1 MLYRYFNLVP
11 EIDTYSRSNEERL
24 PHWKKHTGLLFC
36 AAMGAEKP
44 SFSTF
49 ILTVNRVLR
58 PLREITGTDYNFG
71 AETLLAI
78 MDAAAALVI
87 VFSPSVC
94 V

>member
-1 MLYRYFNLVP
+1 MLYWGFNLVP

-24 PHWKKHTGLLFC
+24 PHGKTIVLLLR
-36 AAMGAEKP
+36 AALRAENP

-58 PLREITGTDYNFG
+58 PLREITGTGYNFG
-71 AETLLAI
+71 AEALLAI

-87 VFSPSVC
+87 IFSPSIC

>member
-1 MLYRYFNLVP
+1 MG
-11 EIDTYSRSNEERL
+11 
-24 PHWKKHTGLLFC
+24 KHIGLLPC
-36 AAMGAEKP
+36 AALRAENP

-58 PLREITGTDYNFG
+58 PLREITGAGYNFG
-71 AETLLAI
+71 AEALLAI

-87 VFSPSVC
+87 VFPSSVR